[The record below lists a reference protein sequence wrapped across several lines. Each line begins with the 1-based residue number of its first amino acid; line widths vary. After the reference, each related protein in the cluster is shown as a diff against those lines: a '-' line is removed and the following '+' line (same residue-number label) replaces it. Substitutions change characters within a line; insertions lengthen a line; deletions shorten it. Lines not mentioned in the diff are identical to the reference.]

1 MSLQFNIGEAKDR
14 LSELVAA
21 AKRGEDVIIARA
33 GQPEVRI
40 VAINTN
46 AAKLELAA
54 KRRAFIGSCKLPPGA
69 KDIDWFEPMNEEELA
84 LWYDAPIFPDDK
96 GDATTS

>member
-1 MSLQFNIGEAKDR
+1 MGLQFNIGEAKDR

-33 GQPEVRI
+33 GHPEVRI
-40 VAINTN
+40 VAINPD

-54 KRRAFIGSCKLPPGA
+54 KRRAFIGSVKKP
-69 KDIDWFEPMNEEELA
+69 DVVIDWLEPMSNDELA
-84 LWYDAPIFPDDK
+84 LWYDGSIFPD
-96 GDATTS
+96 GDAAAA